1 MKRFSAI
8 TAILVAITFAII
20 VPALELND
28 THLTN
33 PHWPEHAR
41 LHEAWQLLSNALI
54 VLLAAWLVAARKAP
68 LLGLALAS
76 IIALSFLF
84 AWLTG
89 DAYGGSMLHSD
100 GTQMA
105 IGGVNAAVLIVS
117 ILAVLLGIAISG
129 ERRLSVRG

>member
-68 LLGLALAS
+68 LLGLTLAS

-84 AWLTG
+84 AWITG
-89 DAYGGSMLHSD
+89 DLYGGSMLHSD
-100 GTQMA
+100 GTQIA
-105 IGGVNAAVLIVS
+105 IGGINAAVLIVGV
-117 ILAVLLGIAISG
+117 LAVLLGFAFAG
-129 ERRLSVRG
+129 ERRLAVGE

>member
-1 MKRFSAI
+1 MERFSTI
-8 TAILVAITFAII
+8 TALLVAITFAII

-54 VLLAAWLVAARKAP
+54 VLLAAWLVATRKAP
-68 LLGLALAS
+68 MFGLTLAS
-76 IIALSFLF
+76 IVSFSFLF

-105 IGGVNAAVLIVS
+105 VGGVNAAVLVVS
-117 ILAVLLGIAISG
+117 ILAALLGIAISG
-129 ERRLSVRG
+129 ERRFLVGA

>member
-1 MKRFSAI
+1 MKRFSAV

-33 PHWPEHAR
+33 PLWPEHAR

-76 IIALSFLF
+76 IISLSFMF
-84 AWLTG
+84 AWLTS

-100 GTQMA
+100 GTQMVV
-105 IGGVNAAVLIVS
+105 GGVNAAVLIVS
-117 ILAVLLGIAISG
+117 FLFILLGFAIMS
-129 ERRLSVRG
+129 ERRLASNV